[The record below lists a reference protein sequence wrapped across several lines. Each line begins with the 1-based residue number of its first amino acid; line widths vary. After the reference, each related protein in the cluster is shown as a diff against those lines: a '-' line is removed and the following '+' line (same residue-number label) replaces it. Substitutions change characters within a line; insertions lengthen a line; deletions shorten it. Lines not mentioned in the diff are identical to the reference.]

1 MNTDPS
7 CTQTNLRAWEGQ
19 HNSLCSS
26 TAAIVAIM
34 SSKSAPTAL
43 GPALVTGGCGFVG
56 FHNVDALLK
65 DPTCGPVSVISR
77 NPNLNRCEAVAY
89 CTGDFGNLDEI

>member
-1 MNTDPS
+1 MNIDPS
-7 CTQTNLRAWEGQ
+7 CTQTNPRAWEAQ

-34 SSKSAPTAL
+34 SSILAPTAL
-43 GPALVTGGCGFVG
+43 GPALVIGGCGFVG
-56 FHNVDALLK
+56 LHIVDALLK
-65 DPTCGPVSVISR
+65 DPTCRPVSVISR

-89 CTGDFGNLDEI
+89 YTGEIGNLDEI

>member
-1 MNTDPS
+1 
-7 CTQTNLRAWEGQ
+7 
-19 HNSLCSS
+19 
-26 TAAIVAIM
+26 M

-56 FHNVDALLK
+56 LHIVDALLK

-89 CTGDFGNLDEI
+89 YTGDVGNLNEI